1 MKSAIQIFFFDILS
15 KLLLGAMGIVLIRYM
30 PENEYARYTLA
41 VSLIAVAT
49 QTLVLSFNRIYIV
62 GYERLDLEGASSSFL
77 GFQLWGILALVVV
90 TLPLQGFARGV
101 YWLVVAVAVAT
112 CLVEFAKTFSQRE
125 LKFFRFSMIELAR
138 AAVLVGSVFALIYV
152 VRYNLKAWEVLF
164 VQAFSTLAVFLAFFW
179 KLIKWEKL
187 LRIGEAVR
195 LALAVAAGEYRYL
208 FGYFFVLA
216 FFLQVSVF
224 VLRITANDVT
234 LATFG
239 AAFRYS
245 SILSLALAAVQVV
258 LLPLIQRA
266 QNIAELEDIYGKHKR
281 MLLLFAPM
289 VLFAAWIGQWIIPW
303 VDKGKYPDA
312 VAAFQ
317 ILAVST
323 IVSFALSPH
332 AYLVMRFEDFK
343 FLFVLIGV
351 ALLLSIGLNV
361 ALISALG
368 AVGAAIATLISI
380 TFVSGSQFLRARMH
394 RKTLAM
400 AEQDPN

>member
-90 TLPLQGFARGV
+90 TLPLQGFAHGV
-101 YWLVVAVAVAT
+101 YWFVVAVAVAT

-125 LKFFRFSMIELAR
+125 LRFFRFSMIELAR
-138 AAVLVGSVFALIYV
+138 AVVLVGSAFALIYV

-179 KLIKWEKL
+179 KLIKWKKL
-187 LRIGEAVR
+187 LKIGEAVR

-312 VAAFQ
+312 VPAFQ

-332 AYLVMRFEDFK
+332 GYLVMRFEDFK
-343 FLFVLIGV
+343 FLFVLIGA

-368 AVGAAIATLISI
+368 AVGAAIATLVSI

-400 AEQDPN
+400 ADQDLN